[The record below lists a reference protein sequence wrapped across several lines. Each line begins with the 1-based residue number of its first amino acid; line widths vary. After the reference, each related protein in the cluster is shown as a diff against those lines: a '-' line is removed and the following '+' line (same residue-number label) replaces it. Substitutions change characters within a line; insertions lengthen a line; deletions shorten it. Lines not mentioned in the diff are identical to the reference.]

1 MKFGKWLKQQIEESL
16 PEWRDEF
23 LYYKDLKKLVNL
35 ISAATDLAEY
45 AKAEADF
52 RYLLNAEIAKF
63 NAFVVEQEEDFIIRQ
78 KEIQER
84 LQTINALLGT
94 NGVRPS
100 EAEYREEMRKI
111 IKDIVD
117 FHGEMVLL
125 MNYSVVNYTGLSKI
139 AKKYDKRTGRPLR
152 LPFIKT
158 VLEQPFFTTS
168 MISKL
173 VKECENTVDVVFHIT
188 EEEDNGY
195 GDIQLN
201 MTEVATEQTIFKN
214 TVAALKNMKEMRR
227 TSSTYSPLSLP
238 PLNLPEFD
246 FVHSFQ
252 LQSPVSIL

>member
-16 PEWRDEF
+16 PEWRDQF
-23 LYYKDLKKLVNL
+23 LAYKDLKKLVNL
-35 ISAATDLAEY
+35 ICAAPHLAEN
-45 AKAEADF
+45 AQAEADF
-52 RYLLNAEIAKF
+52 RYLLNAEMDKF
-63 NAFVVEQEEDFIIRQ
+63 NDFVEEKEEDFIIRQ
-78 KEIQER
+78 RELQVW
-84 LQTINALLGT
+84 LQTINALLGP

-100 EAEYREEMRKI
+100 GAEYREEMRKI

-125 MNYSVVNYTGLSKI
+125 MNYSIVNYTGLSKI

-173 VKECENTVDVVFHIT
+173 VKECENTMDAVFPFT
-188 EEEDNGY
+188 EEEENGNGENY
-195 GDIQLN
+195 RT
-201 MTEVATEQTIFKN
+201 MAVEATEQIIFRN

-227 TSSTYSPLSLP
+227 TSSTYGPLSLP